1 MSNMKAKRSLQRK
14 VSLRLSLAMAAF
26 VVGVFLILRAVITPA
41 FEELELEAA
50 HADLVRADQAIRTDI
65 DNLEAVTLDWGP
77 WDDIYEYVAGRNPGF
92 KKSNLDRPTLT
103 NLGLDMMAVYELGG
117 RLKWSQLLL
126 DGDELPLEDLALL
139 GSDDPAAHLLTEHA
153 NADSRTVG
161 IVNTALGPMII
172 SSQPILRSDNSGP
185 VAGAL
190 VMAQFLDEQRLARL
204 HERTEVDMT
213 WMLVDDYVIE
223 GERELSDIAIG
234 ELPVR
239 LSDDVVT
246 NCIILADILGNP
258 YLLVSAKTPRTI
270 TSLGQQTVSA
280 AVLFLAA
287 VGVLLVVVLWWF
299 MKGTIIRPIVKLTNH
314 MDTIRKSGDL
324 SHSLNLNSD
333 DEIGLLADQYDKLNS
348 EVHDT
353 RAALLHQSFKAGKA
367 DTAAEVLH
375 NIRNAMTPMING
387 LDRVGKAFKVT
398 DDLHFKQAIE
408 QLADPECDPDKA
420 GKYVQYLDASFD
432 RVIAVH
438 AAAQDDL
445 RIVASQ
451 ARQVESILSD
461 QEKFTNVAPVAEYLV
476 VDEVVEEAAMVVP
489 KDAGAN
495 IHIEIAEELTSYRV
509 RAHRVGLLQ
518 VLSNL
523 ILNAYESIERTKGGG
538 GRISLSA
545 KNTFV
550 DDTEMVQL
558 TVRDTGTGF
567 GAEVRDS
574 VFKRGFT
581 SKSEGATTG
590 LGLHWCANAVASMGG
605 RIFADSQGEGHGA
618 EFHVLLPAAQG
629 GGA

>member
-1 MSNMKAKRSLQRK
+1 MSNTKAKRSLQRK

-26 VVGVFLILRAVITPA
+26 IVGVFLILRAVITPA

-50 HADLVRADQAIRTDI
+50 HTDLVRADQAIQTDI
-65 DNLEAVTLDWGP
+65 ENLVAVSLDWAP
-77 WDDIYEYVAGRNPGF
+77 WDDIYEYVAGRNAGF
-92 KKSNLDRPTLT
+92 QKSNLNTATLT
-103 NLGLDMMAVYELGG
+103 NLGLDMIAVYELGG
-117 RLKWSQLLL
+117 RLRWGQLLVDGEEKPLAEL
-126 DGDELPLEDLALL
+126 DLLEDE
-139 GSDDPAAHLLTEHA
+139 SVAAHLLTAHA
-153 NADSRTVG
+153 NADGGTVG
-161 IVNTALGPMII
+161 IVDTALGPMII
-172 SSQPILRSDNSGP
+172 SSQPILRSDDSGP
-185 VAGAL
+185 VAGAV
-190 VMAQFLDEQRLARL
+190 VMAQFLNEQRLARL
-204 HERTEVDMT
+204 IERTEVDTT
-213 WMLVDDYVIE
+213 WLLVENYVIE
-223 GERELSDIAIG
+223 GEHEISDIMIG

-239 LSDDVVT
+239 LSDEFVT
-246 NCIILADILGNP
+246 NCIVLADILGNP

-270 TSLGQQTVSA
+270 TSLGQQTVGA

-287 VGVLLVVVLWWF
+287 AGILLVVVLWWF
-299 MKGTIIRPIVKLTNH
+299 MKGTIIRPIVKLTDH

-324 SHSLNLNSD
+324 SHNLNLNSD

-387 LDRVGKAFKVT
+387 LDRIGKVFRVT
-398 DDLHFKQAIE
+398 DGLHVKKAVE
-408 QLADPECDPDKA
+408 ELSNADCDSDKA

-432 RVIAVH
+432 RVTAVH
-438 AAAQDDL
+438 AEAQDDL

-451 ARQVESILSD
+451 ARQVEGILAD
-461 QEKFTNVAPVAEYLV
+461 QEKFTNVSPVAEFLV

-495 IHIEIAEELTSYRV
+495 IHVEIAEELTNYRV

-523 ILNAYESIERTKGGG
+523 ILNAYESIERAKGGG

-545 KNTFV
+545 KNTVV

-567 GAEVRDS
+567 GEEVRDS
-574 VFKRGFT
+574 VFQRGFT

-629 GGA
+629 G

>member
-1 MSNMKAKRSLQRK
+1 MSNTKAKRSLQRK
-14 VSLRLSLAMAAF
+14 VSLRLSLAMAVF
-26 VVGVFLILRAVITPA
+26 IVGVFLILRAVITPA

-50 HADLVRADQAIRTDI
+50 HADLVRADQAIQTDI
-65 DNLEAVTLDWGP
+65 ENLEAVTLDWGP
-77 WDDIYEYVAGRNPGF
+77 WDDIYEYVSGRNPGF
-92 KKSNLDRPTLT
+92 EKSNLVRPTLT

-117 RLKWSQLLL
+117 RLTWSQLLL

-139 GSDDPAAHLLTEHA
+139 GGDDPAAHLLTEHA

-172 SSQPILRSDNSGP
+172 SSQPILRSDDSGP

-190 VMAQFLDEQRLARL
+190 IMAQFLDEKRLARL
-204 HERTEVDMT
+204 VERTEVDMT
-213 WMLVDDYVIE
+213 WLLVENYAFE
-223 GERELSDIAIG
+223 GEHEFSDIMIG

-239 LSDDVVT
+239 LSDELVT
-246 NCIILADILGNP
+246 NCIVLADILGNP

-270 TSLGQQTVSA
+270 TALGQQTVGA
-280 AVLFLAA
+280 AVSFLAA
-287 VGVLLVVVLWWF
+287 AGVLLMVVLWWF
-299 MKGTIIRPIVKLTNH
+299 MKGTIIRPIQELTGH
-314 MDTIRKSGDL
+314 MDKIRQSGDL
-324 SHSLNLNSD
+324 SDNLSLNSD

-348 EVHDT
+348 EVHET

-387 LDRVGKAFKVT
+387 LDRIGKVFKVT
-398 DDLHFKQAIE
+398 DGLHVKKAVE
-408 QLADPECDPDKA
+408 ELSNADCDSDKA

-432 RVIAVH
+432 RVVTVH
-438 AAAQDDL
+438 AEATDDL
-445 RIVASQ
+445 KVVASQ
-451 ARQVESILSD
+451 ARQVECILSD
-461 QEKFTNVAPVAEYLV
+461 QEKFTNVAPVAEFLV

-495 IHIEIAEELTSYRV
+495 IHVEIAEELTHYRV

-523 ILNAYESIERTKGGG
+523 ILNAYESIERAKGGG

-545 KNTFV
+545 KNTVV

-567 GAEVRDS
+567 GEEVRDS
-574 VFKRGFT
+574 VFQRGFT

-590 LGLHWCANAVASMGG
+590 LGLHWCANAVSSMGG

-629 GGA
+629 G